1 MDNEAQS
8 PGMDP
13 RPDSDTKVVRPAK
26 APSKT
31 PAFQAMHA
39 SRYRRQDLIRAIEKQ
54 TGRQLICYV
63 AGLHT
68 MISRDD
74 VVFLVDL
81 LHNARRDDSMDLLL
95 HTGGGDMDAAEKL
108 ISMVRN
114 FVGTA
119 DLRVV
124 IPDFAKSAGTL
135 MALAADYIVMSDSSE
150 LGPIDPQI
158 VLNDGNGNRMST
170 PIQSYLDA
178 YQQHSAALAKNPNDI
193 TAQIMLQKFDPAR
206 LKVFEAARNRA
217 RIFAEDQLKLGMF
230 RAPKSGNFTKIAG
243 DLLDTTKWLS
253 HGQMIGHQEA
263 KDIGLTVEYV
273 EPQDGLWQSYW
284 QLYCYQRLEIKEKQ
298 KLFESDYASLIFDD
312 GV

>member
-39 SRYRRQDLIRAIEKQ
+39 SRYRRQDLIRSIEKQ

>member
-1 MDNEAQS
+1 MQEDAQES
-8 PGMDP
+8 GPEP
-13 RPDSDTKVVRPAK
+13 LPEPTRPTK

-39 SRYRRQDLIRAIEKQ
+39 LRYRRQDLIRAIEQK

-81 LHNARRDDSMDLLL
+81 LHNARRGEDLDLLL

-108 ISMVRN
+108 ISMVR
-114 FVGTA
+114 
-119 DLRVV
+119 
-124 IPDFAKSAGTL
+124 
-135 MALAADYIVMSDSSE
+135 
-150 LGPIDPQI
+150 I
-158 VLNDGNGNRMST
+158 VLNDGNGNRMAT

-178 YQQHSAALAKNPNDI
+178 YDQHSAALAKNPNDI
-193 TAQIMLQKFDPAR
+193 TAQIMLAKFEPAR
-206 LKVFEAARNRA
+206 IKAFEAARNRA
-217 RIFAEDQLKLGMF
+217 RVFAEGQLKLGMF
-230 RAPKSGNFTKIAG
+230 RAPKTGNFTKIAA

-263 KDIGLTVEYV
+263 RDIGLAVEYLDP
-273 EPQDGLWQSYW
+273 ENDLWKEYW
-284 QLYCYQRLEIKEKQ
+284 QLYCYQRFEIEGKQ
-298 KLFESDYASLIFDD
+298 KLFESNFASLPFTD

>member
-1 MDNEAQS
+1 
-8 PGMDP
+8 
-13 RPDSDTKVVRPAK
+13 
-26 APSKT
+26 
-31 PAFQAMHA
+31 MHS
-39 SRYRRQDLIRAIEKQ
+39 SRYRRQDLIRAIEQK

-81 LHNARRDDSMDLLL
+81 LHNARRGEGLDLLL

-119 DLRVV
+119 ELRVV

-135 MALAADYIVMSDSSE
+135 MALAADFVVMSDSSE

-178 YQQHSAALAKNPNDI
+178 YYQHSAALAKNPNDI

-217 RIFAEDQLKLGMF
+217 RVFAEDQLKLGMF
-230 RAPKSGNFTKIAG
+230 RAPKTGNFTQIAA

-253 HGQMIGHQEA
+253 HGQMIGQQEA
-263 KDIGLTVEYV
+263 KDIGLAVEYLDP
-273 EPQDGLWQSYW
+273 EDELWKDYW

-298 KLFESDYASLIFDD
+298 KLFESNFASLAFDD

>member
-1 MDNEAQS
+1 MQDDAQA
-8 PGMDP
+8 PGADSQPKPP
-13 RPDSDTKVVRPAK
+13 RATK

-31 PAFQAMHA
+31 PAFQAMHS
-39 SRYRRQDLIRAIEKQ
+39 SRYRRQDLIRAIEQK

-63 AGLHT
+63 AGQHT

-81 LHNARRDDSMDLLL
+81 LHNAKRGEGLDLLL

-119 DLRVV
+119 ELRVV

-135 MALAADYIVMSDSSE
+135 MALAADFVVMSDSSE

-178 YQQHSAALAKNPNDI
+178 YHQHSAALAKNPNDI
-193 TAQIMLQKFDPAR
+193 AAQIMLQKFDPAR

-217 RIFAEDQLKLGMF
+217 RVFAEDQLKLGMF
-230 RAPKSGNFTKIAG
+230 RAPKTGNFTQIAA

-253 HGQMIGHQEA
+253 HGQMIGQQEA
-263 KDIGLTVEYV
+263 KDIGLAVEYLDP
-273 EPQDGLWQSYW
+273 EDELWKGYW

-298 KLFESDYASLIFDD
+298 KLFESNFASLAFDD

>member
-1 MDNEAQS
+1 MQEDAQES
-8 PGMDP
+8 GPEP
-13 RPDSDTKVVRPAK
+13 LPEPTRPTK

-39 SRYRRQDLIRAIEKQ
+39 LRYRRQDLIRAIEQK

-81 LHNARRDDSMDLLL
+81 LHNARRGEDLDLLL

-119 DLRVV
+119 ELRIV

-135 MALAADYIVMSDSSE
+135 MALAADFIVMSDSSE

-158 VLNDGNGNRMST
+158 VLNDGNGNRMAT

-178 YQQHSAALAKNPNDI
+178 YDQHSAALAKNPNDI
-193 TAQIMLQKFDPAR
+193 TAQIMLAKFEPAR
-206 LKVFEAARNRA
+206 IKAFEAARNRA
-217 RIFAEDQLKLGMF
+217 RVFAEGQLKLGMF
-230 RAPKSGNFTKIAG
+230 RAPKTGNFTKIAA

-263 KDIGLTVEYV
+263 RDIGLAVEYLDP
-273 EPQDGLWQSYW
+273 ENDLWKEYW
-284 QLYCYQRLEIKEKQ
+284 QLYCYQRFEIEGKQ
-298 KLFESDYASLIFDD
+298 KLFESNFASLPFTD